1 MRKIHGVRGGR
12 LAFLL
17 LWIVSAVLLTF
28 QLWLPEYRHSAAGV
42 RAVRLVI
49 CAQVAAALGF
59 HVLACIRRD
68 FLGTFNAFLR
78 RHKLLTAQASLLF
91 MSALLFICGLISLAG
106 SAGIEDAFNLA
117 ALGRRSFL
125 TLSALYLMGR
135 GLPDRTQLNRCLPW
149 RLAQAIV
156 LCLLSKLLFGGFAA
170 AFYVSIFFA
179 VGDFLALLALPGTK
193 RSPGLW
199 AKVLAGC
206 VLPVLLC
213 IGTSIGFKAV
223 FQVEILDWQIR
234 MLCGIAPHCYSLG
247 GFAEALRE
255 SGSRGYLL
263 LLLYVCIAVCT
274 SGFLLIALRSCL
286 NRLQRNAVVL
296 LGSLFVIMVLIA
308 ATQYILHA
316 ELLTRLL
323 PFAAFDC
330 VLLTAFLGNS
340 VLINC
345 EMEKDNEDA

>member
-1 MRKIHGVRGGR
+1 MRKIHGIRGGR

-135 GLPDRTQLNRCLPW
+135 GLPDRTISSAYR
-149 RLAQAIV
+149 I
-156 LCLLSKLLFGGFAA
+156 K
-170 AFYVSIFFA
+170 
-179 VGDFLALLALPGTK
+179 
-193 RSPGLW
+193 
-199 AKVLAGC
+199 
-206 VLPVLLC
+206 
-213 IGTSIGFKAV
+213 
-223 FQVEILDWQIR
+223 
-234 MLCGIAPHCYSLG
+234 GII
-247 GFAEALRE
+247 AEAEPTLRKKHPATA
-255 SGSRGYLL
+255 SADAKRLFFTVIIAYL
-263 LLLYVCIAVCT
+263 A
-274 SGFLLIALRSCL
+274 
-286 NRLQRNAVVL
+286 
-296 LGSLFVIMVLIA
+296 
-308 ATQYILHA
+308 
-316 ELLTRLL
+316 
-323 PFAAFDC
+323 
-330 VLLTAFLGNS
+330 
-340 VLINC
+340 
-345 EMEKDNEDA
+345 K